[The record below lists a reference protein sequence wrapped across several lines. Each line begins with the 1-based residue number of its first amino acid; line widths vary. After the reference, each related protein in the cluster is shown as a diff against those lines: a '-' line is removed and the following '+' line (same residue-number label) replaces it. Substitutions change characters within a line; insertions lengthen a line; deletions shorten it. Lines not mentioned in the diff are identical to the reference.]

1 MILCHGIMRRMLAL
15 LFDFRLHTSRIYMLL
30 GLNLFD
36 NDMSEKLA
44 ALLDFIL
51 CYRNKK
57 FSYKKLV
64 TNGIILFYHI
74 FFFLRN

>member
-1 MILCHGIMRRMLAL
+1 
-15 LFDFRLHTSRIYMLL
+15 MLL